1 MLRWSGRII
10 GSLLVIVGLI
20 WLLQGLDFLSGSYM
34 SGDLFWAGA
43 GLLLIAFAL
52 ILLLLLRIWTR

>member
-34 SGDLFWAGA
+34 SGDLFWLEPACY
-43 GLLLIAFAL
+43 
-52 ILLLLLRIWTR
+52 